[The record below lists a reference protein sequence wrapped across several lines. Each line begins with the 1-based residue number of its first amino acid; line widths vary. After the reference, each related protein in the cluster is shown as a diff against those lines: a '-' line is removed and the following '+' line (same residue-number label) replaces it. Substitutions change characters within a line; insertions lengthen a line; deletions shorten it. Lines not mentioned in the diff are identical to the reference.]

1 VAANDL
7 LGLRDWG
14 MRSNAIAGFVCL
26 VGSWFVACPAIALQF
41 ERVSISATEVIVYGR
56 GPIVKG
62 DTARLEEALA
72 AVSPAQLSAVAFDS
86 PGGNVVEGELLA
98 QSIHT
103 RKLAVVIPPNS
114 KCVSACFLLLA
125 ASPKRLAAADAL
137 VGVHSASEGGEE
149 TQAALAG
156 TERMAKDAA
165 ALGVPRALI
174 GKMVQTAPGRVEWLT
189 QADLGSMNVSVFDD
203 DTPAALHRMNMIG
216 ARQID
221 RGVPSAL
228 AKAAAPPDFAAGLED
243 RRDWDVWLAGLRGPF
258 REGAAFAQAQIGSQQ
273 PGSCSGP
280 DAINRGD
287 FMSGCEA
294 AFRRLAPINV
304 RLRGNAD
311 YTVGWNSTG
320 QPAFSDEPV
329 EAEYQGAFFCGR
341 QVARLTLQVF
351 SQTDEPRRRAMFSF
365 GPQPTS
371 PDVPHGA
378 FIVEG
383 SIGLQGGSMSFLPLR
398 WVSQPAGYPWV
409 GLNGNSDDGGQ
420 TFGGRVTDNSA
431 CTIFTLK
438 RINDATAAK

>member
-1 VAANDL
+1 
-7 LGLRDWG
+7 
-14 MRSNAIAGFVCL
+14 MRSNSIAGLVCL

-41 ERVSISATEVIVYGR
+41 ERVPISATEVIVYGR

-62 DTARLEEALA
+62 DVARLEEALA
-72 AVSPAQLSAVAFDS
+72 AVPPAQLLAVAFDS

-103 RKLAVVIPPNS
+103 RKLAVVIPSNS

-149 TQAALAG
+149 TQAALEG
-156 TERMAKDAA
+156 TARMAKDAT
-165 ALGVPRALI
+165 ALGVPSALI
-174 GKMVQTAPGRVEWLT
+174 SKMVQTAPGRVEWLT
-189 QADLGSMNVSVFDD
+189 HIDLGSMNVSVFDD
-203 DTPAALHRMNMIG
+203 DTPTAVHRMNMIG
-216 ARQID
+216 VRQID
-221 RGVPSAL
+221 RVAPSAP
-228 AKAAAPPDFAAGLED
+228 AKAPAPPDFAAGLED
-243 RRDWDVWLAGLRGPF
+243 RRDWDVWLASLRGPF
-258 REGAAFAQAQIGSQQ
+258 RDGAASAQAQIGSQQ
-273 PGSCSGP
+273 QPGPCTGP
-280 DAINRGD
+280 DASNSGD

-294 AFRRLAPINV
+294 ALRRLAPINV

-311 YTVGWNSTG
+311 YTAGWNGTS
-320 QPAFSDEPV
+320 QPALSDEPV

-409 GLNGNSDDGGQ
+409 GLNGNSDDGGE
-420 TFGGRVTDNSA
+420 TFGGRVTENSA

>member
-1 VAANDL
+1 
-7 LGLRDWG
+7 
-14 MRSNAIAGFVCL
+14 MRSNCIVGFACL
-26 VGSWFVACPAIALQF
+26 VGSWLVACPAIALQF
-41 ERVSISATEVIVYGR
+41 EQVSISATEIIVHGR

-62 DTARLEEALA
+62 DIGRLEQALA
-72 AVSPAQLSAVAFDS
+72 AVPPAQLSAVALDS

-98 QSIHT
+98 QLIHA
-103 RKLAVVIPPNS
+103 RKLVVVIPSNS

-149 TQAALAG
+149 TEAALAG
-156 TERMAKDAA
+156 TARMAKDAA
-165 ALGVPRALI
+165 ALGVPPALI

-189 QADLGSMNVSVFDD
+189 HADLSSMNVSVFDD
-203 DTPAALHRMNMIG
+203 DTPTAVHRINMIG

-221 RGVPSAL
+221 RIPPSAPP
-228 AKAAAPPDFAAGLED
+228 KAAPPLDFAAGLED

-258 REGAAFAQAQIGSQQ
+258 RDGAASAQAQSGSQQ
-273 PGSCSGP
+273 PGSCSAP
-280 DAINRGD
+280 DTTNRGD
-287 FMSGCEA
+287 FTSGCEA
-294 AFRRLAPINV
+294 ALRRLAPISV

-311 YTVGWNSTG
+311 YNAGWNSVS

-351 SQTDEPRRRAMFSF
+351 SQADEPRRRAMFSF

-383 SIGLQGGSMSFLPLR
+383 SIGLQGGLMSFMPLR
-398 WVSQPAGYPWV
+398 WVSQPTGYSWV
-409 GLNGNSDDGGQ
+409 GLNGTSDDGGQ
-420 TFGGRVTDNSA
+420 TFEGRISDNSA

-438 RINDATAAK
+438 RVDDPTAAR

>member
-1 VAANDL
+1 
-7 LGLRDWG
+7 
-14 MRSNAIAGFVCL
+14 MRSNCIAGFVCL
-26 VGSWFVACPAIALQF
+26 IGSWFVPCPAIALQF

-62 DTARLEEALA
+62 DSDRLEQALA
-72 AVSPAQLSAVAFDS
+72 AVPPEQLSGVAFDS

-103 RKLAVVIPPNS
+103 RKLAVIIPANS

-156 TERMAKDAA
+156 TARMAKDAA
-165 ALGVPRALI
+165 ALGIPSALI

-189 QADLGSMNVSVFDD
+189 HADLGSMNVSVFDD
-203 DTPAALHRMNMIG
+203 DTPTAVHRMNMIG

-221 RGVPSAL
+221 RAL
-228 AKAAAPPDFAAGLED
+228 PVALPKAAVPLDFAAGLED

-258 REGAAFAQAQIGSQQ
+258 RDGAVSAQVQIGSRQ
-273 PGSCSGP
+273 PGSCSRP
-280 DAINRGD
+280 DAANPGD
-287 FMSGCEA
+287 FASGCEA
-294 AFRRLAPINV
+294 ALRRLAPIIV

-311 YTVGWNSTG
+311 YTAGWNSVS
-320 QPAFSDEPV
+320 QPALSDEPV

-351 SQTDEPRRRAMFSF
+351 SQTDEPKRRAMFSF

-383 SIGLQGGSMSFLPLR
+383 SIGLQGGSMSLLPLR
-398 WVSQPAGYPWV
+398 WVSQPGGYPWI
-409 GLNGNSDDGGQ
+409 GLNGTSDDGGQ
-420 TFGGRVTDNSA
+420 TFGGRVTDNTA
-431 CTIFTLK
+431 CTVFTLK
-438 RINDATAAK
+438 RIDDATAVR